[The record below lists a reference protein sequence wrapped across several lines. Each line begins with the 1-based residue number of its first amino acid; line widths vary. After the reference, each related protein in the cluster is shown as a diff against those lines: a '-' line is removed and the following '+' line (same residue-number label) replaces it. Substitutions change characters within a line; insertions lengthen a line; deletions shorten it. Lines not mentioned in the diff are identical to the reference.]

1 MTGRIFVT
9 GGGSGLGRAIA
20 IRYARAGWRVC
31 VGDVNDARGAET
43 LAELAG
49 TAGHHF
55 LHCDVT
61 RDEDL
66 PAAAR
71 WLDEQWGG
79 VDVIVNN
86 AGVAQAGPIEE
97 VPLED
102 WRWIL
107 DVNVLGVVRGCRAF
121 VPLLRRRGG
130 YIVNV
135 ASMAGLL
142 DVPRLAAYNASKAA
156 VVSISETLQHELRDA
171 GIGVTVACPGF
182 FRTNLAE
189 SLRTTDPTFRGVL
202 QRLSARSAVTA
213 ADVAESIYRAVSRG
227 RFHVLPHRAGRI
239 TWYLK
244 RFLPRRLYAALVR
257 SQLRRAVTRRR
268 TRPEQPA

>member
-31 VGDVNDARGAET
+31 VADVNDARGAET
-43 LAELAG
+43 VGELAG
-49 TAGHHF
+49 PAGHRF

-71 WLDEQWGG
+71 WLEEQWGG
-79 VDVIVNN
+79 IDVVVNN
-86 AGVAQAGPIEE
+86 AGVAQAGSIES

-107 DVNVLGVVRGCRAF
+107 EINVLGVVRGCRAF
-121 VPLLRRRGG
+121 VPLLRKQGG
-130 YIVNV
+130 HLVNV

-156 VVSISETLQHELRDA
+156 VVSISETLQHELRDD
-171 GIGVTVACPGF
+171 GIGVTVVCPGF
-182 FRTNLAE
+182 FSTNLAE
-189 SLRTTDPTFRGVL
+189 SLRTTDPRFRSVL
-202 QRLSARSAVTA
+202 ERLSSRSAVTA
-213 ADVAESIYRAVSRG
+213 ADVADGIYRAVSRG

-239 TWYLK
+239 AWYTK

-257 SQLRRAVTRRR
+257 RQLRRAGTRRR
-268 TRPEQPA
+268 WGEGTP